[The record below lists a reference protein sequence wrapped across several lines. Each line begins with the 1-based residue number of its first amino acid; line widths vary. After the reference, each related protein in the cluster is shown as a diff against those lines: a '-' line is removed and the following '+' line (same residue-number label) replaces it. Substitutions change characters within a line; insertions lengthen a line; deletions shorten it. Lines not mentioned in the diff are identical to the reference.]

1 MAKKLYRF
9 PNNGKIAG
17 VCSGFSV
24 YFDLDPL
31 IIRILMLTLAIFGPG
46 ALIYIISWILIPAWT
61 DSLR

>member
-46 ALIYIISWILIPAWT
+46 TLIYIISWILIPAWT